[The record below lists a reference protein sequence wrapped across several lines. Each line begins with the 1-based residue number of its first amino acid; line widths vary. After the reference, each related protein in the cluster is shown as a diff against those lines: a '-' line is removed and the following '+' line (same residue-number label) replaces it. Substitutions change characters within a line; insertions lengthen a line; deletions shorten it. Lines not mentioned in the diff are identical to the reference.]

1 MNTTIHEISE
11 LDELIESQAV
21 EFDESRRK
29 EQVLEIQRII
39 LAGAYRI
46 NLAARAENWMWW
58 DYVEGF
64 APNMARGENFFF
76 AKVWL
81 SR

>member
-1 MNTTIHEISE
+1 M
-11 LDELIESQAV
+11 
-21 EFDESRRK
+21 
-29 EQVLEIQRII
+29 LEIQRII
-39 LAGAYRI
+39 LARRLYRI

-64 APNMARGENFFF
+64 APNMARGENYFF

-81 SR
+81 SRQP